1 MGCFSYGGNM
11 GETFKNTDTIETEWL
26 NEVETKLQQ
35 ATEIINEVR
44 SLVSEKIAGK
54 IKVEAILRL
63 NQNSES
69 IIDHLTNQIQEVL
82 SELAEEYRS

>member
-1 MGCFSYGGNM
+1 M
-11 GETFKNTDTIETEWL
+11 GETFKISDTIETEWI

-44 SLVSEKIAGK
+44 SLVSEKTAGK
-54 IKVEAILRL
+54 IKDEAILRL

-69 IIDHLTNQIQEVL
+69 IIDYLTNQIQEVL